1 MKKMKEYMSVY
12 RKKEVIRQKG
22 QRFYCRDQWR
32 QAIFGSHP
40 RQIVLA
46 DCTAVELFDLR
57 VSRYVIYTVY
67 AVKCMNFGVSYMIP
81 LL

>member
-1 MKKMKEYMSVY
+1 MYVC
-12 RKKEVIRQKG
+12 RKKKVIRQKE

-32 QAIFGSHP
+32 QAIFSSHP
-40 RQIVLA
+40 RQIILA

-57 VSRYVIYTVY
+57 VSRYIRYTVH
-67 AVKCMNFGVSYMIP
+67 ALKCMNFGVPYMVP